1 MSTNASS
8 KLAVPLVLVLV
19 LLVPPLESQQQK
31 EPSIKPRPSASELF
45 SKTAKSTV
53 MVTALDADGQP
64 VSRASGFIFTP
75 LFDLVAEDTASPKA
89 AADRS
94 GKPAPVPKPIE
105 LTADQVEEASIVVTN
120 LHAMKWANSAV
131 VKPYGVEARLPV
143 DTVLAFDIVHDLCWL
158 EVSSQT
164 GKSLQVATVQ
174 PKVGDP
180 IYVIGNPLGLEGT
193 FSSGMVAALR
203 GEDEIQIDA
212 PISPGSSG
220 GPVLNS
226 SGQVVG
232 IATSTMVG
240 GQNLN
245 FAVPARFVAK
255 MPLSGQISVKI
266 AGALAISDLE
276 YEHLKGPVRAYTE
289 TVTQV
294 EHPEDDRLSFG
305 PELVSLAETFD
316 RFGRKVKLES
326 YRSGAPNGQNL
337 WEYGSD
343 GIEDTF
349 INVGVNGQR
358 EEYKFKGED
367 RALLIAARRPY
378 SISVTSASG
387 ETVFKYNGRGN
398 DIEAVTGKKRRV
410 TTYDAED
417 REVEM
422 KAFYDGYPDFSTRST
437 YENDAYGNWTKK
449 EESIWLS
456 GFPQFGYRL
465 ATVYRRRI
473 SYFSDR

>member
-1 MSTNASS
+1 
-8 KLAVPLVLVLV
+8 
-19 LLVPPLESQQQK
+19 
-31 EPSIKPRPSASELF
+31 
-45 SKTAKSTV
+45 

-75 LFDLVAEDTASPKA
+75 PQGRYAANDIFDLLAEDTASPKA

-164 GKSLQVATVQ
+164 SKSLQVATVQ

-193 FSSGMVAALR
+193 FSSGMVAAVR

-266 AGALAISDLE
+266 AGALAISDME

-316 RFGRKVKLES
+316 RSGRKIKLES
-326 YRSGAPNGQNL
+326 YKGGAPNGQNL

-343 GIEDTF
+343 GLEDTF

-358 EEYKFKGED
+358 EEYKPKGED
-367 RALLIAARRPY
+367 RALLTAARRPY
-378 SISVTSASG
+378 SISVAATSASG
-387 ETVFKYNGRGN
+387 ETVFRYDGRGN
-398 DIEAVTGKKRRV
+398 EVEAVTGKKRRA
-410 TTYDAED
+410 TTYDVED

-422 KAFYDGYPDFSTRST
+422 QAFYDVYPDFSTRST
-437 YENDAYGNWTKK
+437 YENDAYGNWIKK

-456 GFPQFGYRL
+456 SFPQFGYRL